1 MSGDGT
7 FHPDLPAMRKA
18 AEALHD
24 LAEFPKKMHEEF
36 VTHAAAYDGWNGQPG
51 SEDTDQFYEQTQPEW
66 QKAKKQ
72 PIGLLT
78 SFEQVFPAAAAAVL
92 ETVNSIQGAKG
103 FADDIINDAKS
114 KTKVHGNPDGYDSGD
129 DSGYDSGYDSG
140 DEHTGGGK
148 H

>member
-24 LAEFPKKMHEEF
+24 LAEFPQKMHEEF
-36 VTHAAAYDGWNGQPG
+36 VAHAADYDGWNGQPG
-51 SEDTDQFYEQTQPEW
+51 SEGTDQFYEQTQPEW

-92 ETVNSIQGAKG
+92 ETVNSIQGTKG
-103 FADDIINDAKS
+103 FADDLISDAKS
-114 KTKVHGNPDGYDSGD
+114 RTKVHGNPDDGD
-129 DSGYDSGYDSG
+129 DGGDGSG

>member
-24 LAEFPKKMHEEF
+24 LGEFPQKMHEEF
-36 VTHAAAYDGWNGQPG
+36 VAHAADYDGWNGQKG
-51 SEDTDQFYEQTQPEW
+51 SEDTDQFFQQTQPDWE
-66 QKAKKQ
+66 KAKKL
-72 PIGLLT
+72 PIGLLA

-92 ETVNSIQGAKG
+92 ETVNSIKGAKG
-103 FADDIINDAKS
+103 VANDLISDAQSKAKAHS
-114 KTKVHGNPDGYDSGD
+114 NPDNGDGSGDGSGD
-129 DSGYDSGYDSG
+129 D
-140 DEHTGGGK
+140 HTGGGK